1 MNREALLAG
10 LTIAA
15 IITGAAS
22 AIALA
27 ACLIFGSL

>member
-1 MNREALLAG
+1 MNREALLVG

-22 AIALA
+22 AVTWAV
-27 ACLIFGSL
+27 CLIFGSL

>member
-1 MNREALLAG
+1 MNREALIAG

-22 AIALA
+22 ASIGVL
-27 ACLIFGSL
+27 CLIFGSL